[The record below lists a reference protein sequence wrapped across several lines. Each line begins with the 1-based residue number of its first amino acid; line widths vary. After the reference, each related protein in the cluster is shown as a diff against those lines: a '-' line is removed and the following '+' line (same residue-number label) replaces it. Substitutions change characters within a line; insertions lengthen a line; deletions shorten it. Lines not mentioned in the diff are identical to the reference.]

1 MEKKKIIIIICMLVI
16 CAVLIVGVLFLTN
29 KDKKASTSTTPDN
42 KIVSVLTI
50 DVNPSIEINLNNDDK
65 VVSVIALNEDSKELL
80 KDQVFTDKKVN
91 EVLDS
96 IIDLLSKKDYLKGD
110 TNLILVNVVSEK
122 ENLLNEV
129 KENIEKVTK
138 EKAISA
144 QIVMQEVK
152 VTDELKE
159 IADKYNIS
167 ISKAY
172 YINEQLGDEENI
184 TIEDLKDVSL
194 NEIKTKVEE
203 AKKEETKDNTTS
215 NQSQSSSENK
225 GVARPKT
232 SSCTPPSE
240 LKSTDWCTWNN
251 QRHVGCEYYYD
262 QELDLQYFTNKALE
276 MIGTTFGPH
285 LLGSYAS
292 DTAYSG
298 ASYCKAGIAT
308 ITTRETRFV
317 YYFDSVTGDYL
328 THTATP
334 VPKFI
339 WTEDEALQHGF
350 EHLGLSQSDC
360 RACWVS
366 TGTEADGGP
375 SMYYRYQA
383 NFDMNN
389 GKHYSIDYN
398 AVTGQIVSERQW

>member
-1 MEKKKIIIIICMLVI
+1 MLVI

-194 NEIKTKVEE
+194 NDIKTKVEE
-203 AKKEETKDNTTS
+203 AKK
-215 NQSQSSSENK
+215 
-225 GVARPKT
+225 
-232 SSCTPPSE
+232 
-240 LKSTDWCTWNN
+240 
-251 QRHVGCEYYYD
+251 
-262 QELDLQYFTNKALE
+262 
-276 MIGTTFGPH
+276 
-285 LLGSYAS
+285 
-292 DTAYSG
+292 
-298 ASYCKAGIAT
+298 
-308 ITTRETRFV
+308 
-317 YYFDSVTGDYL
+317 
-328 THTATP
+328 
-334 VPKFI
+334 
-339 WTEDEALQHGF
+339 
-350 EHLGLSQSDC
+350 
-360 RACWVS
+360 
-366 TGTEADGGP
+366 
-375 SMYYRYQA
+375 
-383 NFDMNN
+383 
-389 GKHYSIDYN
+389 
-398 AVTGQIVSERQW
+398 